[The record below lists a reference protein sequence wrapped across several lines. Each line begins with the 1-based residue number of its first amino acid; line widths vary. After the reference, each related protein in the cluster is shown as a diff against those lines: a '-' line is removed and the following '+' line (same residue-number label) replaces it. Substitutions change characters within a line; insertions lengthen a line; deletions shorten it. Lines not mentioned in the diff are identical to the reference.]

1 MANIKG
7 SFRSKMVLLFG
18 LSMFLSGCITYIL
31 FKLLQ
36 FYYHNEVKYGDF
48 LAQVR
53 YLIRSIGDFNV
64 FFTLFILISFLFFF
78 LLTKPY
84 SVYFNK
90 ISKGIHNLARGDF
103 NHRVF
108 IQSNDEFSVIAQD
121 INLASKKLQEAIQ
134 RGDFS
139 ESSKDQL
146 IVNLAHD
153 LRTPLTSV
161 LGYLDLILKEEN
173 LTKEQAQ
180 HYLTI
185 VFTKAQRLER
195 LIDELF
201 EITKMNYGMLP
212 VEKKEINLTDLLN
225 QLIEELYPLI
235 EKNHLI
241 TRMNCEPRMLILG
254 DGDLLARVF
263 ENLITNAVRYGY
275 DGLYIDINGF
285 IDEKDVVV
293 QIINYGDSI
302 PKDELPH
309 IFDMF
314 YTVDKSRTHKK
325 NSTGLGL
332 FIAKNIVE
340 QHNGSITADSNVI
353 QTIFEVRLPNEI
365 MNGSDDIE
373 NTI

>member
-1 MANIKG
+1 MANIKS

-18 LSMFLSGCITYIL
+18 LSMFLSGSITYFFFKIL
-31 FKLLQ
+31 RV
-36 FYYHNEVKYGDF
+36 YYHNEVKYGDF

-53 YLIRSIGDFNV
+53 YLIKRIGDFNV

-84 SVYFNK
+84 SDFFK
-90 ISKGIHNLARGDF
+90 EISKGIHNLARGDF
-103 NHRVF
+103 QHRVT
-108 IQSNDEFSVIAQD
+108 IQSNDELGEIAQD

-161 LGYLDLILKEEN
+161 LGYLDLILKEEH
-173 LTKEQAQ
+173 LSEEQAQ

-185 VFTKAQRLER
+185 AFTKAQRLER

-201 EITKMNYGMLP
+201 ETAKMNYGMLLL
-212 VEKKEINLTDLLN
+212 EKKEINLTDLLN
-225 QLIEELYPLI
+225 QLIDELYPLI
-235 EKNHLI
+235 ESSHLT
-241 TRMNCEPRMLILG
+241 TRMNCEPRLLIMG

-263 ENLITNAVRYGY
+263 ENLITNAIRYGY
-275 DGLYIDINGF
+275 DGMYIDINGF

-293 QIINYGDSI
+293 QVINYGDSI

-314 YTVDKSRTHKK
+314 FTGDKSRTHKK

-340 QHNGSITADSNVI
+340 QHSGTITADSDVI
-353 QTIFEVRLPNEI
+353 RTIFEVRLPYELL
-365 MNGSDDIE
+365 NGRNDIE